1 MAERKVD
8 IKMDENIRN
17 EKSMLDLLHRIER
30 FHSGEKVLCDN
41 CKKGYYEV
49 VDGGKVIAGYKCNK
63 CGSFIHITP
72 RKYNCGIVLYSISAN
87 ETYSGILRAGF
98 LCNKSGAK

>member
-17 EKSMLDLLHRIER
+17 EKSMLDLLHRIKR

-63 CGSFIHITP
+63 CGSFIT
-72 RKYNCGIVLYSISAN
+72 G
-87 ETYSGILRAGF
+87 SGNAYRAF
-98 LCNKSGAK
+98 